1 MIEFTQQTT
10 TFEYSQT
17 LTSCLFID
25 HEFSV
30 ERRQEDLSKYDSQ
43 GACLKHID
51 IIREL
56 LSLPKSREILVSSDK
71 TEKHLNTIKSISQDI
86 FSIFKFI
93 ITKISAIKQKLYRTD
108 TENTCY

>member
-10 TFEYSQT
+10 TFANSQT

-30 ERRQEDLSKYDSQ
+30 ERRQKDLIKYDSQ
-43 GACLKHID
+43 GACLKCIN

-56 LSLPKSREILVSSDK
+56 LSLPKSREILVSLDK
-71 TEKHLNTIKSISQDI
+71 TEKHLNTIKSISPRYFQCFQVYNYQDLCN
-86 FSIFKFI
+86 K
-93 ITKISAIKQKLYRTD
+93 
-108 TENTCY
+108 TET